1 MNHATQKEADR
12 ITQARVEFLAD
23 LRATFGSPAGAR
35 VLAYLRQ
42 SAGHGKPAFL
52 PTASGAICPFASA
65 ARDGRKSI
73 IDEIDANLAIR
84 EDAGTGGG
92 PKAIGRPGS

>member
-1 MNHATQKEADR
+1 MNHATQKETDR
-12 ITQARVEFLAD
+12 IAQARVEFLSD

-65 ARDGRKSI
+65 SRDGRKSI
-73 IDEIDANLAIR
+73 IDEIDANLAIPA
-84 EDAGTGGG
+84 DAGISSA
-92 PKAIGRPGS
+92 PKAIGRSGA